1 MTLNNVE
8 KALMMEHV
16 EGLKQFRQ
24 DLSILVQR
32 SQPDMD
38 AIKESLE
45 DLKNQIE
52 IVEHY
57 WVTIQ
62 Q

>member
-1 MTLNNVE
+1 
-8 KALMMEHV
+8 MEHV

-32 SQPDMD
+32 SHPDMD
-38 AIKESLE
+38 AIKESLA

-57 WVTIQ
+57 WVNIQ

>member
-1 MTLNNVE
+1 
-8 KALMMEHV
+8 MEHIEV
-16 EGLKQFRQ
+16 LKQHRQ
-24 DLSILVQR
+24 DLSILVNY
-32 SQPDMD
+32 SHPDMD
-38 AIKESLE
+38 AIKESLAE
-45 DLKNQIE
+45 LKDQIE